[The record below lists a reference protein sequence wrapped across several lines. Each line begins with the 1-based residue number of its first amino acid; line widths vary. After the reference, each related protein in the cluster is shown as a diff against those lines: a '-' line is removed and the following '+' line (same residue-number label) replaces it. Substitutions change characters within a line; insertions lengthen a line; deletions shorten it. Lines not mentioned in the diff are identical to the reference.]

1 MSAKG
6 TIASLTLYVNR
17 GITPKYTED
26 KERAIPVLN
35 QKCIRGHKV
44 NLEPARLNDLSKR
57 KVTAE
62 KILEK
67 YDVLINSTGVGTL
80 GRVAQFYGETGS
92 ATVDSHVT
100 IVRPNP
106 ELIDPIYFGYLVK
119 FKQSLIEGFAEGTTG
134 QTELAR
140 DSVKE
145 LVVEYIDDYKTQ
157 KQVGLALLAIDK
169 KIEINRQTNQTL
181 EHIAQAIFKSWFVDF
196 EPTRAKISAK
206 QAGQD
211 PERAAMA
218 AISGLSITDAA
229 GAPLDELDQL
239 SPEQQEQLK
248 ATAALFPDALVD
260 SALGEIPEG
269 WEVSQLGEI
278 IEFNPRRTLKKGE
291 LAPYLDMK
299 NVPTKGHLAED
310 VYLREMGS
318 GTKFINGDTLLA
330 RITPC
335 LENGKTAYVDFLDEG
350 QVAWGSTEY
359 IIMRPK
365 DGRSLSLAY
374 LIARLD
380 SFRTQAIQ
388 TMTGT
393 SGRQRANAKALS
405 EQVWLNYP
413 LELLEVFDT
422 YSSNY
427 LKQARSNGNEN
438 KYLAQL
444 RASLLPQ
451 LLSGELSA
459 QSRRDI

>member
-196 EPTRAKISAK
+196 EPTRAKIAAI

-211 PERAAMA
+211 PEPAAMA
-218 AISGLSITDAA
+218 AISGKA
-229 GAPLDELDQL
+229 LDELVQL
-239 SPEQQEQLK
+239 NSEQQAQLK
-248 ATAALFPDALVD
+248 TTAALFPDALVD
-260 SALGEIPEG
+260 LELGEIPEG
-269 WEVSQLGEI
+269 WEVML
-278 IEFNPRRTLKKGE
+278 
-291 LAPYLDMK
+291 
-299 NVPTKGHLAED
+299 
-310 VYLREMGS
+310 
-318 GTKFINGDTLLA
+318 NGDVMDVRDGTHDSPKQSETGFPLVTSKH
-330 RITPC
+330 ITSGV
-335 LENGKTAYVDFLDEG
+335 LEIKN
-350 QVAWGSTEY
+350 
-359 IIMRPK
+359 
-365 DGRSLSLAY
+365 AY
-374 LIARLD
+374 LISVKDYDKVNKRSQVNQGDILLTMIGTVGIPYLVVQPDVNFAIKNVGL
-380 SFRTQAIQ
+380 FRTSEIKGLKNYFYLLLKSPEMKAYLDAR
-388 TMTGT
+388 MVGT
-393 SGRQRANAKALS
+393 TQKYLSLKTLRSLEMLTPSAEILSKFNGSIDPVMDKIFSSICENNELS
-405 EQVWLNYP
+405 E
-413 LELLEVFDT
+413 
-422 YSSNY
+422 
-427 LKQARSNGNEN
+427 
-438 KYLAQL
+438 L
-444 RASLLPQ
+444 RDGLLPK
-451 LLSGELSA
+451 LLSGELEPQGA
-459 QSRRDI
+459 VGA